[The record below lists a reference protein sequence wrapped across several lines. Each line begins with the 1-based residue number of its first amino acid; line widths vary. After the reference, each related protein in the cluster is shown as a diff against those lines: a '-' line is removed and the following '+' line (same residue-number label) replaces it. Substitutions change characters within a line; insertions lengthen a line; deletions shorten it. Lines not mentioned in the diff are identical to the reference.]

1 MKNRAK
7 YRIIFNFV
15 HLLEQYPFEA
25 ITTKLICAHSNV
37 NRSTFYANYKD
48 KYDLYDIIQN
58 YHKKKYINL
67 LDTLYNDFEDVKSN
81 NMKIH
86 KFFVIVLKYIQRKKA
101 FFHAVF
107 ITHPNREIAIEYF
120 QLTKVKYEKILTN
133 YNTTIENKSAFVTY
147 TLGGQTAILLSWLK
161 DGCQESPHKIADIL
175 LANTIKLQR

>member
-1 MKNRAK
+1 MLLKFTLSIIETSAVKTPTHLTKLLVFVTKQIQVTLQMKNRAK

-37 NRSTFYANYKD
+37 NRSTFYANFKD
-48 KYDLYDIIQN
+48 KYNLYDIIQN

-86 KFFVIVLKYIQRKKA
+86 KFFVIVLKYIQRKS
-101 FFHAVF
+101 F
-107 ITHPNREIAIEYF
+107 
-120 QLTKVKYEKILTN
+120 
-133 YNTTIENKSAFVTY
+133 
-147 TLGGQTAILLSWLK
+147 LS
-161 DGCQESPHKIADIL
+161 CRIHYPSQS
-175 LANTIKLQR
+175 

>member
-37 NRSTFYANYKD
+37 NRSTFYANFKD
-48 KYDLYDIIQN
+48 KYNLYDIIQN

-86 KFFVIVLKYIQRKKA
+86 KFFVIVLKYIQRKKLS
-101 FFHAVF
+101 FMPYSLP
-107 ITHPNREIAIEYF
+107 IPI
-120 QLTKVKYEKILTN
+120 VKLPS
-133 YNTTIENKSAFVTY
+133 NTSSSQK
-147 TLGGQTAILLSWLK
+147 
-161 DGCQESPHKIADIL
+161 
-175 LANTIKLQR
+175 